1 MSLSDL
7 LKKGTI
13 EQFKS
18 DPQQVRDQVALAKA
32 KLKSAKNILGIGEW
46 EEAHNAAYHAMQ
58 AAGRALMYDKG
69 YRPMSADHHV
79 AVILFVQAVHLNK
92 FGPEVIKTFDNA
104 RKKRSESLYDAT
116 DAISPTQARNLI
128 AKAEFFVSKAVEILK
143 L

>member
-7 LKKGTI
+7 SKKRII
-13 EQFKS
+13 EQFRS
-18 DPQQVRDQVALAKA
+18 EPQQVRDQMALARA
-32 KLKSAKNILGIGEW
+32 KLKSAKNILGINEW

-79 AVILFVQAVHLNK
+79 AVILFVQAVHGNK
-92 FGPEVIKTFDNA
+92 FGPEVLKAFDNA
-104 RKKRSESLYDAT
+104 RKNRSESLYDAADT
-116 DAISPTQARNLI
+116 ISPTQAKNLI
-128 AKAEFFVSKAVEILK
+128 TKAEFFVSKAAEILK